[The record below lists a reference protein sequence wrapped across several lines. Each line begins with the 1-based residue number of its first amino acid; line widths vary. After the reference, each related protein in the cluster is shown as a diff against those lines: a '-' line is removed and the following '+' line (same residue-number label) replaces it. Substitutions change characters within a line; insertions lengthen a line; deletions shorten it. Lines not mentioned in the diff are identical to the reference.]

1 MKKYI
6 KSIAKVILMII
17 ACISFILMFG
27 ERPDG
32 SICLPWN
39 LGWMAVFAICAKILD
54 KLGAFKK
61 YDHVEV

>member
-6 KSIAKVILMII
+6 KSIAKVTLMVI

-27 ERPDG
+27 EREDG
-32 SICLPWN
+32 SICLWWN

-54 KLGAFKK
+54 KLGTFKK

>member
-6 KSIAKVILMII
+6 KSIAKVILMVI
-17 ACISFILMFG
+17 ACISFLLMFG
-27 ERPDG
+27 EREDG
-32 SICLPWN
+32 SICLWWN
-39 LGWMAVFAICAKILD
+39 LGWMAVFTISAKILD